1 MDQTTNF
8 SQINYNILQQS
19 MIANPELFNMN
30 NINNPILNQMD
41 TGLFNMFQQ
50 NSNQNYFNINQNMFQ
65 PNFQNNMNFPNMNML
80 NMMMLQQQM
89 MNNNM
94 HNNMNQQNMN
104 CNNNCNYN
112 NNDNKNVIPRKDN
125 IISLNDFPYETLNNL
140 RMICF
145 HCMSGLRVFIRFPLN
160 KTVKDLFILFA
171 KKVGISEALLG
182 KEIRF
187 SFNAEFLNVND
198 NRLISEVFQ
207 DFSAITVVDN

>member
-1 MDQTTNF
+1 MDQTSNF
-8 SQINYNILQQS
+8 SQINYNIFQQN
-19 MIANPELFNMN
+19 INANPNLFNMN

-94 HNNMNQQNMN
+94 NNNMNQQNMN

-112 NNDNKNVIPRKDN
+112 NNNENKNIFPRKD
-125 IISLNDFPYETLNNL
+125 IIVISNEFPNEKIL
-140 RMICF
+140 RMVCF
-145 HCMSGLRVFIRFPLN
+145 NCTSGLKVFIQIPLN
-160 KTVKDLFILFA
+160 KTLKDLFILFA

-187 SFNAEFLNVND
+187 VFNALTLNVND
-198 NRLISEVFQ
+198 TRLISEVL
-207 DFSAITVVDN
+207 DNDGCKIIVVDN